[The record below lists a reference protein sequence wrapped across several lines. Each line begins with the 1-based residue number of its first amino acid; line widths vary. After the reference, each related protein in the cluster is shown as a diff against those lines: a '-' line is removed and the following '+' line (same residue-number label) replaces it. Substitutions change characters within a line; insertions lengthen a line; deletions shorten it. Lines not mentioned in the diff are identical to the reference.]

1 LNQAPIVLILIAF
14 VAITIASLLIGT
26 TPLIFLFFHVSVF
39 LFVFGL
45 HVENARVQ
53 EEANPGIENIREPSF
68 WSSPIYNAWLHA
80 TDLEAWARYAS
91 MISVAATAFFGTLF
105 GMFFAVQLGADFW
118 AIFLGWSFGM
128 FFTCSLALNIATLDY
143 WSKQQAGHT
152 KRSSPE
158 SD

>member
-1 LNQAPIVLILIAF
+1 MLIAF
-14 VAITIASLLIGT
+14 VVVPIASLLIGA
-26 TPLIFLFFHVSVF
+26 TPLIFLFSQVSVF
-39 LFVFGL
+39 LLVFGV

-53 EEANPGIENIREPSF
+53 EEANPGIENIGQPSF

-105 GMFFAVQLGADFW
+105 GMFFAVQPRADFW
-118 AIFLGWSFGM
+118 AIFLGWLVGM

-143 WSKQQAGHT
+143 WSKQERANHT
-152 KRSSPE
+152 ESSTPE
-158 SD
+158 FD